1 MNSTPPTARASRTRP
16 GPARRGR
23 LGLYLRSLAA
33 LRDPLRL
40 ADLDLPW
47 WSFKAAE
54 WVENFLH
61 HRPGE
66 VSAFEYGPGASTVWL
81 ARRCHRVAFVE
92 HDPRWWPTM
101 QALTASLPHVEGRL
115 VEGEVAAP
123 QGAGDDGGPVCR
135 SGRLGH
141 QGLDYAGYVG
151 AVRQAGGP
159 FDLIVIDGRARTD
172 CLREAMA
179 HLKLDGAIVFDNA
192 DRARY
197 QAALDGCGLAITRLP
212 GLTPAAPYPTET
224 AMLRYHPRD

>member
-1 MNSTPPTARASRTRP
+1 MNSTPPTGPASRTWP
-16 GPARRGR
+16 GPTRRGR
-23 LGLYLRSLAA
+23 LGLYLRSLTA

-54 WVENFLH
+54 WVEDFLR

-81 ARRCHRVAFVE
+81 ARRCRRVAFVE

-101 QALTASLPHVEGRL
+101 QALTAGLPHVEGRL
-115 VEGEVAAP
+115 VEGGAAV
-123 QGAGDDGGPVCR
+123 QGAGDGGGQVCR

-151 AVRQAGGP
+151 AIRQARGP
-159 FDLIVIDGRARTD
+159 FDLIVIDGRARAD

-179 HLKLDGAIVFDNA
+179 HLKPDGVIVFDNA

-197 QAALDGCGLAITRLP
+197 QAALAGCGLAITRLS

-224 AMLRYHPRD
+224 VVLRHRPRG